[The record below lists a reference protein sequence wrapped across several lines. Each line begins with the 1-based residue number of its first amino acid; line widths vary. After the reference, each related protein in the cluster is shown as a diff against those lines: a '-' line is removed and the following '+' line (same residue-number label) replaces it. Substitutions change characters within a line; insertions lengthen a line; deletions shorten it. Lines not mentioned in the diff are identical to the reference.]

1 MRISDLMRTFAREN
15 KRVEGMNFEEMLIAH
30 ENQNPTYEKTP
41 LGSFSRRQVDGKY
54 RYFIELRGA
63 LTDSIVFCEALKS
76 EQQWSLQHRSKHQL
90 RYELRYDGSNLK
102 EIELEYGNFIT
113 LASLLDQNPAIVA
126 KKGFVDEMVNSL
138 FDYAS
143 SLHSMNVF
151 HLCFAPNFVFLRKN
165 ENTPLLLCHGS
176 FYKAMSDQPTLYAN
190 VEEYVAPEVLLGQD
204 ADERSDVYSLGRL
217 IAFLFS
223 QGDVPYEYRHVVKKA
238 TSGNPDNRYKSI
250 DDMRNAIAK
259 KRYMRRSLI
268 YLAVAVAI
276 SLLSVYLYMDSLNV
290 ATADIEFVEPVQQA
304 GLISSEELE
313 DNALVV
319 DSLDVTDEALL
330 QKAEMI
336 YRKRYQAAANEILS
350 KVYNSKHMGASEKT
364 FMANTHSMAEEL
376 LKVQQ
381 ELAEEAGI
389 PESLAGKIG
398 HEIVE
403 KLTEEK
409 QKGLTHNGYI
419 KSNQEEE

>member
-1 MRISDLMRTFAREN
+1 M
-15 KRVEGMNFEEMLIAH
+15 
-30 ENQNPTYEKTP
+30 
-41 LGSFSRRQVDGKY
+41 
-54 RYFIELRGA
+54 
-63 LTDSIVFCEALKS
+63 
-76 EQQWSLQHRSKHQL
+76 
-90 RYELRYDGSNLK
+90 
-102 EIELEYGNFIT
+102 
-113 LASLLDQNPAIVA
+113 
-126 KKGFVDEMVNSL
+126 
-138 FDYAS
+138 
-143 SLHSMNVF
+143 
-151 HLCFAPNFVFLRKN
+151 
-165 ENTPLLLCHGS
+165 
-176 FYKAMSDQPTLYAN
+176 
-190 VEEYVAPEVLLGQD
+190 
-204 ADERSDVYSLGRL
+204 
-217 IAFLFS
+217 
-223 QGDVPYEYRHVVKKA
+223 KKA
-238 TSGNPDNRYKSI
+238 TSGNPDKRYKSI
-250 DDMRNAIAK
+250 GDMRNAIAK

-276 SLLSVYLYMDSLNV
+276 SLLSVWLYMDSLDN
-290 ATADIEFVEPVQQA
+290 TTTDIEFVEPVQQA

-409 QKGLTHNGYI
+409 QKGLTRNGYI
-419 KSNQEEE
+419 KGDQEEE